1 MDYKLSELDKEIL
14 KIRIELEKTSNK
26 ELRKILLEQ
35 KKQLERMRE
44 LIGSMYME
52 YGENLHMS
60 DVEKF
65 NTRRKFET
73 ELKSMNK
80 KISPLEI
87 GLVGGLLYGVYKD
100 GYYKTAYTINRGID
114 INVGINYKILRKEF
128 IDAVVNADFRGENY
142 SSRIWKNKEWLTT
155 KLYEVVSKGIYDGHS
170 IDKMSKEIKDTFG
183 SSAYQSK
190 RLVNTEL
197 ARVVT
202 NATEEIYRDSGV
214 VNKVIWIATLDE
226 RTNPEDAALDGTVW
240 DLDDVSRPNPP
251 LHPNCRCAI
260 APYLPDWNTRTR
272 RDNITKENIPYQ
284 TYEEWKQ
291 NNNIDD

>member
-1 MDYKLSELDKEIL
+1 MLRELEKEIL

-35 KKQLERMRE
+35 KKYLERMRE

-65 NTRRKFET
+65 NTKRKFEN
-73 ELKSMNK
+73 ELKDMHK
-80 KISPLEI
+80 GLSPLE
-87 GLVGGLLYGVYKD
+87 VGIVGSTLYGAYKD
-100 GYYKTAYTINRGID
+100 SYYKTAYTIDKGLSI
-114 INVGINYKILRKEF
+114 GINYKILRKEF
-128 IDAVVNADFRGENY
+128 IDAVINANFEGMTY
-142 SSRIWKNKEWLTT
+142 SDRIWKNKEWLVNN
-155 KLYEVVSKGIYDGHS
+155 LYDVIGKGIYEGYS
-170 IDKMSKEIKDTFG
+170 VDKMSKEIKDIFG

-202 NATEEIYRDSGV
+202 NAQGEIYRDSGV
-214 VNKVIWIATLDE
+214 IKKVMYNATLDD
-226 RTNPEDAALDGTVW
+226 RTSEICIELDGQIFDINTNY
-240 DLDDVSRPNPP
+240 PKPP
-251 LHPNCRCAI
+251 QHPNCRSVI
-260 APYLPDWNTRTR
+260 IPVVEGWNPRTR

-284 TYEEWKQ
+284 KYDEWKQ
-291 NNNIDD
+291 QNKIVD